1 MSHRTKRVITFRGDN
16 LVESSMETNRTKLE
30 ANLSDKYRKLAKK
43 YRWKLMRAS
52 VEYGWGPNWEKTKHR
67 WRKLVLDAYRCA
79 ANCLSLAR
87 KDFVKKFT
95 EKKAKKSSISVQ
107 ENTQRIAKEIEI
119 LEDLFKGSGIF
130 LYEEHYNAVLS
141 GFVSRFEGALK
152 QSVEDAEEVLDDL
165 YLNRC
170 ILPSVFYIDMK
181 YKIESEK
188 AEIRGEDLGNPE
200 TLFSI
205 GLAIKENADK
215 IWQNAKQRCRDF
227 DEWLT
232 KLHLLCSLYKASG
245 KFLLDASEMY
255 KKRSKT
261 KERLWCLEEE
271 YSADEF
277 AADCYAGVCRY
288 GMSYFLAI
296 LNIFS
301 ALKEGVESGKRA
313 ILFSYSAVPRL
324 PKFVYDSMNEFVDEK
339 MNETNLP
346 ELFIKEFEKIV
357 KKNLDESS
365 TKLFEEARLES
376 KKDDEDYFAI
386 SISERIDK
394 SFLDMICCPSCKS
407 ELNLVELTRKERV
420 KKGIDG
426 LLVCKNIRCGKK
438 YPIEYGIVKWGIDVK
453 CAPLAL
459 Y

>member
-1 MSHRTKRVITFRGDN
+1 
-16 LVESSMETNRTKLE
+16 
-30 ANLSDKYRKLAKK
+30 
-43 YRWKLMRAS
+43 
-52 VEYGWGPNWEKTKHR
+52 
-67 WRKLVLDAYRCA
+67 
-79 ANCLSLAR
+79 
-87 KDFVKKFT
+87 
-95 EKKAKKSSISVQ
+95 
-107 ENTQRIAKEIEI
+107 
-119 LEDLFKGSGIF
+119 
-130 LYEEHYNAVLS
+130 
-141 GFVSRFEGALK
+141 
-152 QSVEDAEEVLDDL
+152 
-165 YLNRC
+165 
-170 ILPSVFYIDMK
+170 MK
-181 YKIESEK
+181 YKIESKK

-215 IWQNAKQRCRDF
+215 IWQNAKQRCRNF

-232 KLHLLCSLYKASG
+232 KLHLLCSLYKISG

-255 KKRSKT
+255 KKKSKT
-261 KERLWCLEEE
+261 TERLWCLKEE

-277 AADCYAGVCRY
+277 AADCYAGVCSY

-296 LNIFS
+296 LDIFS

-324 PKFVYDSMNEFVDEK
+324 PKFVYDSMNEFADEK

-346 ELFIKEFEKIV
+346 ELFIKECEKIV

-365 TKLFEEARLES
+365 IKLFDEACLER
-376 KKDDEDYFAI
+376 KKDKEDYFAI
-386 SISERIDK
+386 SISEQINKRI
-394 SFLDMICCPSCKS
+394 LEMICCPSCKS
-407 ELNLVELTRKERV
+407 ELNLVELPRKERV
-420 KKGIDG
+420 EKRIDG

-438 YPIEYGIVKWGIDVK
+438 YPIEYGIVKWGIDEK